1 MRPVIAATLLSA
13 LRDRFGEAARPAET
27 GDEVAGA
34 QPVAVVE
41 PRDTAEVSALLS
53 FADAEGLK
61 VLIRGGGAQLDL
73 GFPPAGGDILL
84 STRALTR
91 VIDYTANDQTITVE
105 TGMPLVALQAALAPA
120 DQWFALD
127 PALPEQATMGGVVST
142 NASGARRLRYGG
154 VRDQLLGVQVVLA
167 DGTVARG
174 GGKVVKNVAG
184 YDLPKLYVGA
194 LGTLGVVTAVSL
206 RVYPRP
212 STSRTVIV
220 RCAALGPLSAA
231 AGRVLG
237 ATLTPTS
244 LDMLDARLTEG
255 DSRYTLAARFESRVD
270 ESVAEQS
277 ATCVALM
284 SAEDVEVVSLSGDE
298 EASLWRDMDARA
310 VVVSHEREARIKVS
324 VPPTEIAGWLA
335 AFEALTGAQDVVLAG
350 WRAHMGH
357 GLVFAR
363 MVADAP
369 SLVHVLER
377 LRAEAM
383 ERRGSLVLES
393 ARPDLAERFDVWGPS
408 PALELMRRVKTRF
421 DPNNTL
427 NPGRFIGRL

>member
-1 MRPVIAATLLSA
+1 MKPVIASTLLSELRGRFGETARAAEAGDVVAGMRPVA
-13 LRDRFGEAARPAET
+13 L
-27 GDEVAGA
+27 
-34 QPVAVVE
+34 VE
-41 PRDTAEVSALLS
+41 PRDPAEVAALLS

-61 VLIRGGGAQLDL
+61 VLTRGGGTQLAQ

-84 STRALTR
+84 STRSLARAL
-91 VIDYTANDQTITVE
+91 DYTAHDQTITVE
-105 TGMPLVALQAALAPA
+105 AGMPLSALQAALAPA

-167 DGTVARG
+167 DGIIARG

-194 LGTLGVVTAVSL
+194 LGTLGIVTAVSL

-212 STSRTVIV
+212 TVSSTIV
-220 RCAALGPLSAA
+220 ARAALEPLCAA
-231 AGRVLG
+231 AGRILG

-244 LDMLDARLTEG
+244 LDLLDSRFRHG
-255 DSRYTLAARFESRVD
+255 DKRYTLTARFESRVED
-270 ESVAEQS
+270 AVADQS
-277 ATCVALM
+277 ATCAGLVAG
-284 SAEDVEVVSLSGDE
+284 EGVDVTALSGDQ
-298 EASLWRDMDARA
+298 EADLWRAMDSRQKARTDEPA
-310 VVVSHEREARIKVS
+310 AHIKVS
-324 VPPTEIAGWLA
+324 VLPGEIAGWLA
-335 AFEALTGAQDVVLAG
+335 AFEALTGDGERTRVD

-363 MVADAP
+363 ITGELAL
-369 SLVHVLER
+369 LVDVLER
-377 LRAEAM
+377 LRVEAM
-383 ERRGSLVLES
+383 ERLGSLVVES
-393 ARPDLAERFDVWGPS
+393 APSALAERFDVWGPS
-408 PALELMRRVKTRF
+408 PALELMRRVKARF